1 MHPLI
6 VSAIAGD
13 VRALGKALSEI
24 EDGAMDINELLV
36 DISKEAG
43 SKIGNAHVI
52 SNAHVIGITGPPGVG
67 KSTTTGALITE
78 YRKQNLR
85 VAVLAVDPSSPV
97 TGGALLGDRIRM
109 QAHALDEGVFIRSM
123 SSRGQLGGL
132 ASATQAAAKVLDAVG
147 FDIVI
152 VETVGVGQ
160 SEVDVVNAVDTV
172 VLVLA
177 PGAGDGI
184 QAAKAGILEI
194 ADIYV
199 VNKADREGAEGV
211 VRELRSMMG
220 LGITDTNSWS
230 PEIVTTTATTG
241 LGVPELVAAISHH
254 QTWAIGSG
262 NRDLRIAIRAK
273 IGLRLAVLSALS
285 NQLEL
290 RSGNLDALSAQ
301 VAAGKITTE
310 EAVKTILIELGISKP

>member
-1 MHPLI
+1 MHALI
-6 VSAIAGD
+6 ESAIAGD
-13 VRALGKALSEI
+13 VRALGKALSVI
-24 EDGAMDINELLV
+24 EDSTPQVTQLLAG
-36 DISKEAG
+36 IPEAG
-43 SKIGNAHVI
+43 TAQI
-52 SNAHVIGITGPPGVG
+52 IGITGPPGVG
-67 KSTTTGALITE
+67 KSTTTGALISE

-109 QAHALDEGVFIRSM
+109 QEHALDEGVFIRSM

-132 ASATQAAAKVLDAVG
+132 SSATQAASKVLDAVG
-147 FDIVI
+147 FDVVI

-177 PGAGDGI
+177 PGAGDGV

-199 VNKADREGAEGV
+199 VNKADRDGAEGV
-211 VRELRSMMG
+211 VRELRSMIG
-220 LGITDTNSWS
+220 LGSRPANLWI

-241 LGVPELVAAISHH
+241 QGLPELVSAISSH
-254 QTWAIGSG
+254 QNWAIDSG
-262 NRDLRIAIRAK
+262 DRVARAITRANLNLRRAVMTTISESLDLNQQHIAQ
-273 IGLRLAVLSALS
+273 LSI
-285 NQLEL
+285 
-290 RSGNLDALSAQ
+290 Q
-301 VAAGKITTE
+301 VAQGEITTAN
-310 EAVKTILIELGISKP
+310 AVTFLLQEIMSNSSNS

>member
-1 MHPLI
+1 MHALI
-6 VSAIAGD
+6 ESAIAGD
-13 VRALGKALSEI
+13 VRALGKALSVI
-24 EDGAMDINELLV
+24 EDLTPQVTQLLAG
-36 DISKEAG
+36 IPEAG
-43 SKIGNAHVI
+43 SAQI
-52 SNAHVIGITGPPGVG
+52 IGITGPPGVG
-67 KSTTTGALITE
+67 KSTTTGALISE

-109 QAHALDEGVFIRSM
+109 QEHALDEGVFIRSM

-132 ASATQAAAKVLDAVG
+132 SSATQAASKVLDAVG
-147 FDIVI
+147 FDVVI

-177 PGAGDGI
+177 PGAGDGV

-199 VNKADREGAEGV
+199 VNKADRDGAEGV
-211 VRELRSMMG
+211 VRELRSMIG
-220 LGITDTNSWS
+220 LGSRPANLWT

-241 LGVPELVAAISHH
+241 QGLPELVSAISSH
-254 QTWAIGSG
+254 QNWAIASG
-262 NRDLRIAIRAK
+262 DRVARAITRANLNLRRAVMTTISESLDLNQQHIAQ
-273 IGLRLAVLSALS
+273 LSI
-285 NQLEL
+285 
-290 RSGNLDALSAQ
+290 Q
-301 VAAGKITTE
+301 VAQGEITTAN
-310 EAVKTILIELGISKP
+310 AVTFLLQEIMSNSSNS

>member
-1 MHPLI
+1 MHALI
-6 VSAIAGD
+6 ESAIAGD
-13 VRALGKALSEI
+13 VRALGKALSVI
-24 EDGAMDINELLV
+24 EDSTPEVTQLLAG
-36 DISKEAG
+36 IPEAG
-43 SKIGNAHVI
+43 NAQI
-52 SNAHVIGITGPPGVG
+52 IGITGPPGVG
-67 KSTTTGALITE
+67 KSTTTGALISE

-109 QAHALDEGVFIRSM
+109 QEHALDEGVFIRSM

-132 ASATQAAAKVLDAVG
+132 SSATQAASKVLDAVG
-147 FDIVI
+147 FDVVI

-177 PGAGDGI
+177 PGAGDGV

-199 VNKADREGAEGV
+199 VNKADRDGAEGV
-211 VRELRSMMG
+211 VRELRSMIG
-220 LGITDTNSWS
+220 LGSRPSNLWT

-241 LGVPELVAAISHH
+241 QGLPELVSAIASH
-254 QTWAIGSG
+254 QKWAIASG
-262 NRDLRIAIRAK
+262 DRVARATTRANLNLRRAVMTSISESLDLNQQHIAQ
-273 IGLRLAVLSALS
+273 LSI
-285 NQLEL
+285 
-290 RSGNLDALSAQ
+290 Q
-301 VAAGKITTE
+301 VAQGEVTTAS
-310 EAVKTILIELGISKP
+310 AVTFLLKEIMSNSSNS